1 LKTDIRNTKILRGVR
16 LANNI
21 RFFVDKREF
30 VDTEYWDIPI
40 PQLKSVVFLHNKP
53 LAVKNIIYS
62 YIRGKENYNMIDVF
76 VEHMEDEDYAD
87 FN

>member
-1 LKTDIRNTKILRGVR
+1 M
-16 LANNI
+16 ANNI

-40 PQLKSVVFLHNKP
+40 PQLKSVVFLHNEP
-53 LAVKNIIYS
+53 LVVKNIIYS
-62 YIRGKENYNMIDVF
+62 YIRGKENYNMIDITL
-76 VEHMEDEDYAD
+76 EYMEDEDYAD